1 MGACLA
7 TGNRFITVFFLNISS
22 RRFFRF
28 NSISNFPPNLN
39 LFFPSDPLE
48 GDANLFQKFCLYLT
62 DINKKDGLAKWDVQG
77 GVEHFPKKMCID
89 SYTLFLYFFFQDKAA
104 KVDNKKPLDLRLDT
118 RRHSG
123 TCWSIQ
129 ATAPIIASFETV
141 GEKENLGS
149 VSRVSFSEKIN
160 PAKRV
165 SQNSRGQLWRCREK
179 RKKKCGQL

>member
-1 MGACLA
+1 MGWQNE
-7 TGNRFITVFFLNISS
+7 TYKEESNIS
-22 RRFFRF
+22 
-28 NSISNFPPNLN
+28 L
-39 LFFPSDPLE
+39 
-48 GDANLFQKFCLYLT
+48 
-62 DINKKDGLAKWDVQG
+62 KKCAL
-77 GVEHFPKKMCID
+77 ILI
-89 SYTLFLYFFFQDKAA
+89 LFLYFFFQDKAA

-179 RKKKCGQL
+179 KKKKCGQL